1 MGAFI
6 TTAFAFPTVV
16 YTVATGLFLIY
27 AALKMF
33 GFTLSAVA
41 DLFDFIDFDGPDG
54 DGHNFLDT
62 MGVEGVPKTIVFGVT
77 SIFAWLAS
85 YLAVKFLGWNEWV
98 IAILARVIGF
108 LLATLVLRPFK
119 PLFAP
124 PQATRRSELVGRG
137 CVIRSTRVDAT
148 TGLAE
153 VDDGGAGFLAEVRCL
168 RENNLAVGSKAF
180 VQQYDP
186 ANGTFLVGDQ
196 SWT

>member
-6 TTAFAFPTVV
+6 HAAFAFPTVV
-16 YTVATGLFLIY
+16 YTVAVSLFLLY

-33 GFTLSAVA
+33 GFTLSAIA
-41 DLFDFIDFDGPDG
+41 DVFDFVDFDGADG
-54 DGHNFLDT
+54 EGHNFLDT

-77 SIFAWLAS
+77 SIFGWLAS
-85 YLAVKFLGWNEWV
+85 YLGMKFLGWNGWV
-98 IAILARVIGF
+98 VGILAFAAGF
-108 LLATLVLRPFK
+108 LLATLVLRPFR

-124 PQATRRSELVGRG
+124 PQATRRTELVGRS

-168 RENNLAVGSKAF
+168 RENNFTVGSKAL
-180 VQQYDP
+180 VKQYDP